1 MLVSVV
7 VFLLELVFDWYFS
20 SAWTILFGRRE
31 EELDVV
37 MAYRFYF
44 GWRLEGICFGLERR
58 GGT

>member
-1 MLVSVV
+1 M
-7 VFLLELVFDWYFS
+7 ELVFDWYFS